1 MLELDGPQRQ
11 VVDHDGGPLL
21 VLGSPG
27 TGKTTVL
34 VERWVRLAKD
44 VAEPHRILLLLP
56 TRERALALRDELP
69 YRLPQAAVLEIPV
82 HTWHALAY
90 HLVTRY
96 YRRLGYAQPP
106 VRLNSAEQWSVVR
119 DLLDREDPEA
129 WGRYGEYLKTEA
141 LTS

>member
-1 MLELDGPQRQ
+1 MTTDVLTLDEAQRR

-21 VLGSPG
+21 ALGSPG

-34 VERWVRLAKD
+34 VERWVRLATS
-44 VAEPHRILLLLP
+44 VAEPHRVLLLVP

-69 YRLPQAAVLEIPV
+69 WRLDAQAIVEVPV

-96 YRRLGYAQPP
+96 YRKLGYTQP
-106 VRLNSAEQWSVVR
+106 
-119 DLLDREDPEA
+119 
-129 WGRYGEYLKTEA
+129 
-141 LTS
+141 

>member
-1 MLELDGPQRQ
+1 MKAELLSLDEAQRR

-34 VERWVRLAKD
+34 VERWVRLGTH
-44 VAEPHRILLLLP
+44 VTEPHRILLLVP
-56 TRERALALRDELP
+56 TRDRALTLRDELP
-69 YRLPQAAVLEIPV
+69 FRLDKKAVLEVPV

-96 YRRLGYAQPP
+96 YRSLGYAQPP
-106 VRLNSAEQWSVVR
+106 VRLTTAEQVAVVR
-119 DLLDREDPEA
+119 DLVATEPRE
-129 WGRYGEYLKTEA
+129 R
-141 LTS
+141 